1 MDMLSATKIEYLVA
15 ATREAN
21 CTIKFM
27 VSRKEILPNTKMNII
42 EESRGAQTT
51 NPLKYLKM
59 HAWNLLYKL
68 KELMNKPKLTKPWAI
83 IIITE
88 AIYSS

>member
-59 HAWNLLYKL
+59 HVWNLLPPNSSKT
-68 KELMNKPKLTKPWAI
+68 PASSTDPAIGASTWAWANQI
-83 IIITE
+83 L
-88 AIYSS
+88 